1 MKEWMEQLLI
11 LHGAKPVSNEDDD
24 PVFLS
29 GSDSDELS
37 YQEDDIIAEII
48 SKMQKGEDLDM
59 DEDEDDELDN
69 DGDIQELEIVSI
81 EDVTTGEQIPFKIDG
96 EDY

>member
-1 MKEWMEQLLI
+1 M
-11 LHGAKPVSNEDDD
+11 PVSNEDDD

-69 DGDIQELEIVSI
+69 DGDIQDLEIVSI
-81 EDVTTGEQIPFKIDG
+81 EDVTTGEQIPFKVDG